1 MVVVPLYAENDDPR
15 KDGGIVERLKF
26 CSGNVHLKTS
36 LPLTNIRELTN
47 PKIPDSAGNLKS
59 VVVEY
64 LSPPQEWQKELCEIM
79 ILGSATTLQKLKFG
93 CVSAGDFPAFGGQV
107 FRKLKKLDIN
117 YGQLPVK
124 PCRARISR
132 AITESLWAT
141 PSSSI
146 PSLSPYLVSGAWPD
160 HYFGEPSVSVA
171 IALILASTPS
181 SPQSRTTSTR
191 LRITLVVDARLTSK
205 LSKVL
210 GR

>member
-1 MVVVPLYAENDDPR
+1 MVGWFHFNAENDDPR

-59 VVVEY
+59 VVV
-64 LSPPQEWQKELCEIM
+64 
-79 ILGSATTLQKLKFG
+79 
-93 CVSAGDFPAFGGQV
+93 D
-107 FRKLKKLDIN
+107 
-117 YGQLPVK
+117 
-124 PCRARISR
+124 
-132 AITESLWAT
+132 LWAT